1 MARITIDVDLT
12 PEVEI
17 TGYQRYQDGHGLEVR
32 WPLPARCRC
41 EKCGHDD
48 VAHIEFKTIPPAIR
62 DLNLWEQPCFWIY
75 QAPFH
80 RCARCN
86 YRQHII
92 PPFKRKD
99 VSYTYRFE
107 QFVLRSLI
115 GSTAEE
121 VARRL
126 GISAETVDR
135 IVENQLTEDRQI
147 DPQRV
152 ITDIGLDELSLKKR
166 HRLYVTLMTD
176 LSDPTRPQIL
186 AVERGRDTT
195 ATLKCLDRLTQEQRQ
210 QVRTHRVDMGPAYPA
225 ACALRLPHSRAVTDR
240 FHVAKKFH
248 EVVDSL
254 RKNITREY
262 KAKLTKDQQKAFRSQ
277 MWAFRRDP
285 ESLSAEEKPAL
296 EALFEKIPALRPLYK
311 VRLRFKEIFDTA
323 RDRIT
328 AARWLRELRRECGQL
343 GLDLGSFFETYDRWK
358 TKILNYFDAR
368 QTSAAVEG
376 INNKAR
382 VITKRTYGLK
392 SAKSLWDRLIL
403 DLNRASQAIGYSIEH
418 IRQMA
423 KGLKALFDWFALK
436 NGRTA
441 EIAQVGITARLH
453 AKARGGCAGQVHRHV
468 ERRPAIEGERRRQHA
483 PVPQGDQLGD
493 SPAVGFLDQLERV
506 RSVVRRS
513 PDGVGAARA
522 LFPHGLAARD
532 QFGPR
537 RARRESPE
545 ILDGGP
551 L

>member
-1 MARITIDVDLT
+1 MARITIDVDLP

-48 VAHIEFKTIPPAIR
+48 VAHIEFKTIPQAIR

-240 FHVAKKFH
+240 FHVAKKFN

-262 KAKLTKDQQKAFRSQ
+262 KAKLTKDQRKAFRSQ

-285 ESLSAEEKPAL
+285 ESLSAEEKQAL

-423 KGLKALFDWFALK
+423 KGLKALFDWSCTSSPKPERPPVACPSPALATPGK
-436 NGRTA
+436 RVSRTPPTGRSPAAVPLPGWPRQSAADTHPPA
-441 EIAQVGITARLH
+441 WPGAR
-453 AKARGGCAGQVHRHV
+453 APPRSSARIPTCRAT
-468 ERRPAIEGERRRQHA
+468 RRRRHRSI
-483 PVPQGDQLGD
+483 VK
-493 SPAVGFLDQLERV
+493 SSFLDLQ
-506 RSVVRRS
+506 SS
-513 PDGVGAARA
+513 C
-522 LFPHGLAARD
+522 
-532 QFGPR
+532 
-537 RARRESPE
+537 
-545 ILDGGP
+545 
-551 L
+551 